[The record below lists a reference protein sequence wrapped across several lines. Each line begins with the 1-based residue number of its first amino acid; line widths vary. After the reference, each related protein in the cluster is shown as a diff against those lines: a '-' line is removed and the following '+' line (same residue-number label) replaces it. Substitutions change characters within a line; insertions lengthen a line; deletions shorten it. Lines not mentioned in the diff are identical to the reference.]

1 MNSHRIIEL
10 TEEITAMKKYNYV
23 QSLLILVILATAC
36 TPVGNDQAENEEEN
50 DIVTEARFTPVQYK
64 NAGIVMGRME
74 YRNLRSIVRSGGYL
88 EVPPQHKAAVAPLMG
103 GMIKEI
109 FVMEG
114 NEVRKG
120 QILARLEHPDFVK
133 LQEQYIE
140 ALAGYN
146 FLEMEYARQKELSSG
161 NVNAQKVFQQTES
174 DYQAAR
180 GHVRSLEAQL
190 RMLSLDIQQVAAGN
204 IVPSVSLYSP
214 INGSVSHINGSIG
227 AFAEP
232 GMPIFDIVDNSQIL
246 VELAVYEKDMYNVKP
261 GQEVEF
267 VLPGQGDEVIRGSIF
282 NVGKYL
288 DDDTKALAVHASIT
302 DRSQELV
309 PGMFVNALI
318 ETGSD
323 SVPAL
328 PLQAVVAESGRK
340 YIFIRDKEEG
350 APEEDIVFRRIE
362 VETGLE
368 EMGYVEVL
376 PLEELAPDSEIAVE
390 GTFHIH
396 SVFKPGVD
404 QE

>member
-1 MNSHRIIEL
+1 
-10 TEEITAMKKYNYV
+10 MKKYIYL
-23 QSLLILVILATAC
+23 QSLLILVILATSC
-36 TPVGNDQAENEEEN
+36 TPGGNEQPENEEEN
-50 DIVTEARFTPVQYK
+50 ETVTEARFTPVQYK
-64 NAGIVMGRME
+64 NAGIELGRIE
-74 YRNLRSIVRSGGYL
+74 YRNLRSVVRSGGYL
-88 EVPPQHKAAVAPLMG
+88 EVAPQHKAAVAPVIG

-140 ALAGYN
+140 ALAGFSY
-146 FLEMEYARQKELSSG
+146 LEKEYARQKELSSG
-161 NVNAQKVFQQTES
+161 NVNAEKVLQQTES
-174 DYQAAR
+174 DYHAAS
-180 GHVRSLEAQL
+180 GHIRSLEAQL
-190 RMLSLDIQQVAAGN
+190 RMLSLDIRKVAEGN
-204 IVPSVSLYSP
+204 ILPSVPIYSP

-232 GMPIFDIVDNSQIL
+232 GEPIFDIVDNSQVL
-246 VELAVYEKDMYNVKP
+246 VELAVYENDIYRVKP
-261 GQEVEF
+261 GQDVEF
-267 VLPGQGDEVIRGSIF
+267 VLPGQGDEVIRGNIF
-282 NVGKYL
+282 GVGNSL
-288 DDDTKALAVHASIT
+288 EDDTKALAVHASIT
-302 DRSQELV
+302 DRSRELI
-309 PGMFVNALI
+309 PGIFVNALI

-328 PLQAVVAESGRK
+328 PRQAVVTEAGRK
-340 YIFIRDKEEG
+340 YIFIRDKKEG
-350 APEEDIVFRRIE
+350 APGGEIVFRRIE
-362 VETGLE
+362 IETGLE

-376 PLEELAPDSEIAVE
+376 PLEEVAPDAEIAVK

>member
-1 MNSHRIIEL
+1 
-10 TEEITAMKKYNYV
+10 MKKYKYL
-23 QSLLILVILATAC
+23 QSLLILGILVTAC
-36 TPVGNDQAENEEEN
+36 TPGGNEQSENEEEN
-50 DIVTEARFTPVQYK
+50 ETVTEARFTPVQYA
-64 NAGIVMGRME
+64 NAGIELGRIE
-74 YRNLRSIVRSGGYL
+74 YRNLRSVVRSGGYL
-88 EVPPQHKAAVAPLMG
+88 EVPPQHKAAVAPVMG

-109 FVMEG
+109 LVMEG
-114 NEVRKG
+114 NQVRKG

-140 ALAGYN
+140 ALAGFSY
-146 FLEMEYARQKELSSG
+146 LEKEYARQTELSSG
-161 NVNAQKVFQQTES
+161 NVNAGKVLQQTES

-190 RMLSLDIQQVAAGN
+190 RMLSLDIREVAEGN
-204 IVPSVSLYSP
+204 IVPSVPLYSP

-227 AFAEP
+227 EFAEP
-232 GMPIFDIVDNSQIL
+232 GEPIFDIVDNSQVL
-246 VELAVYEKDMYNVKP
+246 VELAVYGNDIYSVKR

-267 VLPGQGDEVIRGSIF
+267 VLPGQGNEVVRGTVF
-282 NVGKYL
+282 GVGNSL
-288 DDDTKALAVHASIT
+288 EDDTKALAVHASIT
-302 DRSQELV
+302 DRMQELI

-323 SVPAL
+323 SVPTLPQEAL
-328 PLQAVVAESGRK
+328 VAEAGKK
-340 YIFIRDKEEG
+340 YIFIRDREEG
-350 APEEDIVFRRIE
+350 AAGGEIVFRSIE
-362 VETGLE
+362 IETGLE

-376 PLEELAPDSEIAVE
+376 PLEEVAADAEIAVK